1 MFKLVSRFFRVLVFA
16 CLFLLPLFS
25 ALAMEETCPP
35 SMDAV
40 VTLASGEKELNIYA
54 DTEKTERV
62 GKLKKGVTAQVIG
75 AKGRFLCISFEGVE
89 GYASKSKLRL
99 KGAESQEA
107 KEGKAA
113 VDLALDSYLFTSV
126 SQAKSIPIRG
136 TVETDAPLDTLFFY
150 LWDERLQKVEQVLV
164 LPVSEPA
171 SKLDISGVCKKIEF
185 DSMTAG
191 RKTLLISG
199 ASNGRKI
206 DLFRA
211 PVYVCGASKPVRNI
225 NGACRFS
232 AGTNKKNG
240 AGRSWT
246 PSSTRQALT
255 VTLPADGSAALMTLE
270 WRKPAEAFTV
280 EFFDKN
286 NQSIGQETKTT
297 GFYVD
302 AVSIPDSAAQLR
314 LSVQGKENWVRNL
327 CVYDSRY
334 PDNAV
339 QQWQPIP
346 DKLDVMVISTH
357 QDDEYL
363 FLGGTIPYACAKGL
377 DVGVVYMTNGG
388 RSRYTEAM
396 DGLWTAGLRIHPIYL
411 NWRDQ
416 KVKSYK
422 TALKT
427 WSQHGVDPQM
437 EVVRLIRKYKP
448 ELIVTQDL
456 EGEYGHTQH
465 KLTAH
470 LVADAIPLAKDA
482 TYDPES
488 VAEYGAWE
496 VKKVYL
502 HLYKENQIEMDWDAP
517 LSPDSPI
524 SPMFLAQEA
533 FDKHRSQ
540 QRAYSMSREAKTY
553 NNRLFGLYYTA
564 VGPDEAK
571 NDFFEHLTFSH

>member
-1 MFKLVSRFFRVLVFA
+1 MSKPVFRMSCVLLFA
-16 CLFLLPLFS
+16 CLFMLLFS
-25 ALAMEETCPP
+25 SCLAMESTCPV
-35 SMDAV
+35 SLD
-40 VTLASGEKELNIYA
+40 VTASLISGEKELNVYSDA
-54 DTEKTERV
+54 EKTERV
-62 GKLKKGVTAQVIG
+62 GRLKKGVAAQVLG
-75 AKGRFLCISFEGVE
+75 AEGRYYRIAFEGVE
-89 GYASKSKLRL
+89 GYAYKSKLRL
-99 KGAESQEA
+99 KCTESQQRRD
-107 KEGKAA
+107 GNA
-113 VDLALDSYLFTSV
+113 VVGLSLDTYLYTSV
-126 SQAKSIPIRG
+126 SQAKSMSVRG
-136 TVETDAPLDTLFFY
+136 TIETDAPLDTLFVF
-150 LWDERLQKVEQVLV
+150 LWDERRQTTEQTLV
-164 LPVSEPA
+164 IPVPEPA
-171 SKLDISGVCKKIEF
+171 KKFDIRDVCKKLQF
-185 DSMTAG
+185 SSMTAG
-191 RKTLLISG
+191 RKTLMISG
-199 ASNGRKI
+199 ASDGVMI
-206 DLFRA
+206 SLYQT
-211 PVYVCGASKPVRNI
+211 PVYVCGAFKPVRNI
-225 NGACRFS
+225 NSECGFS
-232 AGTNKKNG
+232 AGTNRKNG
-240 AGRSWT
+240 AGRTWT
-246 PSSTRQALT
+246 PSSGKQTLT
-255 VTLPADGSAALMTLE
+255 INLPADGSAALMTLE
-270 WRKPAEAFTV
+270 WRRPAESFTV
-280 EFFDKN
+280 AFYDDNRQLIRE
-286 NQSIGQETKTT
+286 ETKTT

-302 AVSIPDSAAQLR
+302 AVRFPRGTAQAR
-314 LSVQGKENWVRNL
+314 LTVTEKENWVRNL

-339 QQWQPIP
+339 QQWKPVA
-346 DKLDVMVISTH
+346 DKLGVMVISTH

-363 FLGGTIPYACAKGL
+363 FLGGTIPYVCAKGL
-377 DVGVVYMTNGG
+377 DVGLVYMTNGG

-396 DGLWTAGLRIHPIYL
+396 EGLWTAGLRTHPIFM

-427 WSQHGVDPQM
+427 WSQHGVDPQK

-465 KLTAH
+465 KLTAR

-496 VKKVYL
+496 VKKLYL

-540 QRAYSMSREAKTY
+540 QKAYSMSREAKMY

-571 NDFFEHLTFSH
+571 NDFLEHLSLGR

>member
-62 GKLKKGVTAQVIG
+62 GRLKKGVTAQVIG
-75 AKGRFLCISFEGVE
+75 AKGRFLRISFEGVE

-164 LPVSEPA
+164 LPVSEPT
-171 SKLDISGVCKKIEF
+171 SKLDISDVCKKIEF
-185 DSMTAG
+185 NSMTAG

-246 PSSTRQALT
+246 PSSTRQSLT

-540 QRAYSMSREAKTY
+540 QRAYSMNREAKTY

-571 NDFFEHLTFSH
+571 IDFFEHLTFSH

>member
-1 MFKLVSRFFRVLVFA
+1 MFKPVSRFCCLLIFVL
-16 CLFLLPLFS
+16 LFS
-25 ALAMEETCPP
+25 LPILAALAMETTCPP
-35 SMDAV
+35 SFDVAA
-40 VTLASGEKELNIYA
+40 TLISGEKELTVYS
-54 DTEKTERV
+54 DTDKTERV
-62 GKLKKGVTAQVIG
+62 GKLKKGETAQVLG
-75 AKGRFLCISFEGVE
+75 ASGRYYRISLDGME
-89 GYASKSKLRL
+89 GYAAKNKLRL
-99 KGAESQEA
+99 KVTENQEA
-107 KEGKAA
+107 REGT
-113 VDLALDSYLFTSV
+113 VVTDLALDTYVFTSTV
-126 SQAKSIPIRG
+126 KAKSMAISG
-136 TVETDAPLDTLFFY
+136 TIETPSPLDTLYFH
-150 LWDERLQKVEQVLV
+150 LWDERLQRVEQTVI
-164 LPVSEPA
+164 LPVNEPA
-171 SKLDISGVCKKIEF
+171 KRLDIQDVCKKISF
-185 DSMTAG
+185 STMTAG
-191 RKTLLISG
+191 RKTLVISG
-199 ASNGRKI
+199 SSDGDTV
-206 DLFRA
+206 DLFQA
-211 PVYVCGASKPVRNI
+211 PVYVCGAFKPVRNI
-225 NGACRFS
+225 NSNCKFS
-232 AGTNKKNG
+232 AGTNKKDG
-240 AGRSWT
+240 SGRSWT

-255 VTLPADGSAALMTLE
+255 ITLPSDGSAELMTIE
-270 WRKPAEAFTV
+270 WRKPVESFTV
-280 EFFDKN
+280 EFIDKN
-286 NQSIGQETKTT
+286 GQSLGQETKTT

-302 AVSIPDSAAQLR
+302 AVSFPAEARQVK
-314 LSVQGKENWVRNL
+314 LSISGKENWARNL
-327 CVYDSRY
+327 CIYDSRY

-339 QQWQPIP
+339 QQWQPVP
-346 DKLDVMVISTH
+346 DKLDVMVISAH

-377 DVGVVYMTNGG
+377 DVGLVYMTNGG

-396 DGLWTAGLRIHPIYL
+396 DGLWTAGLRTHPIFM

-416 KVKSYK
+416 KVKSMK
-422 TALKT
+422 TALST
-427 WSQHGVDPQM
+427 WIQKGVDPQK

-488 VAEYGAWE
+488 VAEYGVWE
-496 VKKVYL
+496 VKKLYL

-540 QRAYSMSREAKTY
+540 QKAYSMSREAKMY

-571 NDFFEHLTFSH
+571 NDFLEHLSLDR